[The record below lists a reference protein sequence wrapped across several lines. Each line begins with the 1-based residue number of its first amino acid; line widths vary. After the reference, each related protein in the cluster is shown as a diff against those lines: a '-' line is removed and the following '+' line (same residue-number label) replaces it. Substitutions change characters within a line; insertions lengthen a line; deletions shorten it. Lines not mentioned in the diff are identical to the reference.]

1 MATIENL
8 SLNDGNTIPQL
19 GLGTYKMDDQ
29 QARESVRYALEVG
42 YRHVDTASFYA
53 NEEGVGQGIADAIAA
68 GTLTREE
75 LFVTTKVW
83 NDAQSQAATRASVAQ
98 SLRKLDVDYL
108 DLVLVHW
115 PVAAQGRFGEC
126 FDTLLELKRDGLIR
140 SVGVANFYPEVLDQL
155 SEAPA
160 VNQIELHPQ
169 FPQDAQI
176 ADDARRG
183 IRTQAWSP
191 IGRATYLDNSPI
203 AEIASELGKTP
214 AQVALRWHLQRGII
228 AIPKSAH
235 RARIHENFQVSD
247 FSLSDAHMDT
257 IASMGRSDGRMSAD
271 PREMGNS

>member
-203 AEIASELGKTP
+203 AEIATELVKHRRRWPCAGTCSAVLSPFPSRRTAPGFTRTSRSATSRFPTP
-214 AQVALRWHLQRGII
+214 TWILSLRWVAAMVG
-228 AIPKSAH
+228 
-235 RARIHENFQVSD
+235 
-247 FSLSDAHMDT
+247 
-257 IASMGRSDGRMSAD
+257 
-271 PREMGNS
+271 